1 MSISREK
8 LRAVL
13 EGSVCSP
20 CASVFDPLSAR
31 MAENIGFNVG
41 ILGGSISSLMQLG
54 VPDISLLTLSELV
67 DHAQR
72 VCRASALPVIVDG
85 DSGYGNALNVTRLV
99 QELEFA
105 GAAGITIEDTVL
117 PSPHHPLASMV
128 SVAEATCKLEAALS
142 ARQDNSMVVI
152 ARTPTDDSQPL
163 AAILERVKS
172 YTQAGVDAI
181 CAFGLTNPATLAAIR
196 EVTTVPV
203 MIISYGDNQLG
214 GYDAL
219 AARGVRVY
227 MRGHTPFEKAVSAT
241 YQSLLDTY
249 KEHSA
254 LAAPTLIDKH
264 IISTF
269 SHRDHFDQLA
279 RHYTGPTAAASLVSN
294 TR

>member
-13 EGSVCSP
+13 EGSDCNS

-31 MAENIGFNVG
+31 MAESIGFNVG

-54 VPDISLLTLSELV
+54 VPDISLLTMSELV

-99 QELEFA
+99 HELEFA
-105 GAAGITIEDTVL
+105 GAAGITIEDTIL
-117 PSPHHPLASMV
+117 PSPHSHLVSMVPLA
-128 SVAEATCKLEAALS
+128 EAVCKLEAALN
-142 ARQDNSMVVI
+142 ARQDKSMVVI

-163 AAILERVKS
+163 AQILERVKS
-172 YTQAGVDAI
+172 YTNAGVDAI

-196 EVTTVPV
+196 DVTSLPV
-203 MIISYGDNQLG
+203 MVISYGENKLG
-214 GYDAL
+214 SNDEL

-249 KEHSA
+249 TQNSLSA
-254 LAAPTLIDKH
+254 TPILIDKH
-264 IISTF
+264 IISAF
-269 SHRDHFDQLA
+269 SQRDHFDQLA
-279 RHYTGPTAAASLVSN
+279 KDYGL
-294 TR
+294 